1 MSTEAG
7 VPVLEVQGAQPKA
20 TGPPLSRLLPQPFD
34 LRIGRGELVVA
45 AAPDPAVARAL
56 IEICTGVA
64 PLAAGRVRAFGQDW
78 AQLSRPAAEALRGR
92 IGIAP
97 GDGGWLP
104 HLSVEEGMLLPRL
117 HHGGMPESD
126 LRRQAEALARLFGLD
141 GLPEGRPAELS
152 RLDLARAACARAFL
166 GEPALV
172 LLESPLDMEVADRL
186 VDPVLAALAPV
197 RERGGA
203 ALWSTRSR
211 RALEDPDFPA
221 SQRLHVPGE
230 ASP

>member
-7 VPVLEVQGAQPKA
+7 TPVLEVQGAQPKIA
-20 TGPPLSRLLPQPFD
+20 GLTLSRPLPRPLD
-34 LRIGRGELVVA
+34 LRIGRGELAVVA
-45 AAPDPAVARAL
+45 TPDPAVARML
-56 IEICTGVA
+56 IEVCTGVA
-64 PLAAGRVRAFGQDW
+64 PLATGRVRAFGQDW
-78 AQLSRPAAEALRGR
+78 TQLPRPAAETLRGR

-104 HLSVEEGMLLPRL
+104 HLSVEEGILLPRL
-117 HHGGMPESD
+117 HHGGIPEAD
-126 LRRQAEALARLFGLD
+126 LRQQAEALARLFGLD
-141 GLPEGRPAELS
+141 GLPEGRPSELS

-172 LLESPLDMEVADRL
+172 LLESPLDMEIADRL
-186 VDPVLAALAPV
+186 LDPVLAALAPV
-197 RERGGA
+197 RARGGA

-211 RALEDPDFPA
+211 RALEDADFPA
-221 SQRLHVPGE
+221 SHRLHLPGE